1 MERTVV
7 LGAARTPFGKFGGAL
22 SSLSAPELG
31 GVAIR
36 EAIDR
41 SGVEDSELEHSVFGI
56 VVQAGVG
63 QIPSRQ
69 ANYHAGLPFELTT
82 ETLNQVCASGIRSA
96 TLAETMIRAG
106 DYRVVLAGGM
116 ESMSNAPYLM
126 EKARWGARMGDFAA
140 IDGMMHDGLLDVFEH
155 VNMVRFGTDGARKHD
170 ISREQQDE
178 WALRSHQR
186 AAAATEEGKLSEE
199 IVGVKVSGKKGET
212 NYVEAD
218 EPIRFD
224 ASMEKL
230 AALRPLDEGG
240 TVTPGNAPGVTD
252 GAGALVLASESFA
265 EKRGLEPMGTIVA
278 HAKVAEDPPNLPTV
292 PGNAGKLALEKAG
305 WKAEDL
311 DLVEINEAFAVV
323 AIHSTDILGVDPEIV
338 NVSGGAVA
346 LGHPIGASGAR
357 ILMTLLYELKR
368 RGGGR
373 GLATLCSGGGQGDAV
388 LVEV

>member
-1 MERTVV
+1 VERTVV

-41 SGVEDSELEHSVFGI
+41 SGVEDSELAHSVFGI

-82 ETLNQVCASGIRSA
+82 ETLNQVCASGIRSM

-106 DYRVVLAGGM
+106 DYEVVLAGGM

-140 IDGMMHDGLLDVFEH
+140 IDAMMHDGLIDAFEH
-155 VNMVRFGTDGARKHD
+155 VNMIRFGTDGARKHN

-199 IVGVKVSGKKGET
+199 IVGIKVSGKKGET

-224 ASMEKL
+224 ASLEKL
-230 AALRPLDEGG
+230 AALEPLDEGG
-240 TVTPGNAPGVTD
+240 TVTAGNAPGVTD
-252 GAGALVLASESFA
+252 GAGAFVLASESFA

-278 HAKVAEDPPNLPTV
+278 HAKVAENPPNLPTV

-323 AIHSTDILGVDPEIV
+323 AIHSTDILGVDPGIV

-357 ILMTLLYELKR
+357 IVMTLLYELRR